1 MDKMDKMDKNG
12 EKWRKIVNWRSGKMK
27 VVAFNGSPRRDG
39 NTATLIRYVLAELE
53 KEGIETETVQIG
65 GKSIHGCTVCG
76 KCLENKDKKCVIDK
90 DIVNECIEKMLEA
103 DGIILASP
111 TYFADLTPELKAL
124 IDRAGFVAKANG
136 ELFRRKTGAAVVA
149 VRRAGSIHVFDSINH
164 FFTIS
169 QMIIPGSS
177 YWNMGIGLAEGDVE
191 KDEEG
196 IRTMKIL
203 GQNMAWLL
211 KKLNA

>member
-1 MDKMDKMDKNG
+1 
-12 EKWRKIVNWRSGKMK
+12 MK
-27 VVAFNGSPRRDG
+27 VVAFNGSPRKEG
-39 NTATLIRYVLAELE
+39 NTASLIKHVLAELD
-53 KEGIETETVQIG
+53 KEGIETEIVQIG
-65 GKSIHGCTVCG
+65 GKSVHGCTACS
-76 KCLENKDKKCVIDK
+76 KCFENRDRRCVIDN

-124 IDRAGFVAKANG
+124 IDRAGFVAKANS
-136 ELFRRKTGAAVVA
+136 EMFRYKVGAAVVA

-177 YWNMGIGLAEGDVE
+177 YWNMGIGRAEGDVE

-196 IRTMKIL
+196 IQTMQIL

-211 KKLNA
+211 KKLNE

>member
-1 MDKMDKMDKNG
+1 
-12 EKWRKIVNWRSGKMK
+12 MK
-27 VVAFNGSPRRDG
+27 VVAFNGSPRKEG
-39 NTATLIRYVLAELE
+39 NTASLIKHVLAELD
-53 KEGIETETVQIG
+53 KEGIETEIVQIG
-65 GKSIHGCTVCG
+65 GKSVHGCTACS
-76 KCLENKDKKCVIDK
+76 KCFENIDRRCVIDN

-124 IDRAGFVAKANG
+124 IDRAGFVAKANS
-136 ELFRRKTGAAVVA
+136 EMFRYKVGAAVVA

-177 YWNMGIGLAEGDVE
+177 YWNMGIGRAEGDVE
-191 KDEEG
+191 KDDEG
-196 IRTMKIL
+196 IQTMQIL

-211 KKLNA
+211 KKLNE

>member
-1 MDKMDKMDKNG
+1 
-12 EKWRKIVNWRSGKMK
+12 MK
-27 VVAFNGSPRRDG
+27 VVAFNGSPRKEG
-39 NTATLIRYVLAELE
+39 NTAALIKHVLTELE

-65 GKSIHGCTVCG
+65 GKSIHGCIACG
-76 KCLENKDKKCVIDK
+76 KCFENKDKKCVIDN

-124 IDRAGFVAKANG
+124 IDRSGFVAGANG
-136 ELFRRKTGAAVVA
+136 GLFRRKVGAAVVA

-177 YWNMGIGLAEGDVE
+177 YWNVGIGLAEGDVE

-196 IRTMKIL
+196 IRTMETL

>member
-1 MDKMDKMDKNG
+1 
-12 EKWRKIVNWRSGKMK
+12 MK
-27 VVAFNGSPRRDG
+27 VVAFNGSPRKEG
-39 NTATLIRYVLAELE
+39 NTAALIKHVLAELE
-53 KEGIETETVQIG
+53 KEGIETEIVQVG
-65 GKSIHGCTVCG
+65 GKRIHGCTACG
-76 KCLENKDKKCVIDK
+76 KCYEKMDRKCINDK

-111 TYFADLTPELKAL
+111 TYFADLTPELKAV
-124 IDRAGFVAKANG
+124 IDRAGFVAKANS
-136 ELFRRKTGAAVVA
+136 EMFRHKVGAAVVA

-177 YWNMGIGLAEGDVE
+177 YWNMGMGLAEGDVE

-196 IRTMKIL
+196 IRTMQTL

-211 KKLNA
+211 KKLNE